1 MKVALRTDASSRIGT
16 GHLMR
21 CLTLADALRGAG
33 ARTRFVCRALPSG
46 LREAVTARGHEL
58 AELPSAPETAA
69 GDGDVRVAPDAPVA
83 SFAPEHEELAHAAWL
98 GATQQEDAAATQAAL
113 GDGVV
118 WDWLVVDHY
127 AIDAR
132 WETRLRAAARRI
144 LAIDDLADRRHDC
157 DALLDQNFHDGL
169 HARYDGLVPDACVRL
184 LGPRHALLRPEFAAA
199 RASLRARGDA
209 VRRVL
214 VFFGGI
220 DERNLTAAALDALD
234 SLGTAT
240 SGGRGLA
247 VDVVIG
253 AAHPQRDAIVERC
266 NARPG
271 TRCHVQVANMAE
283 LIASADL
290 GVGAAGVATWER
302 CALGLPALAVAV
314 AANQQALLRDAAREG
329 LVLGPDIDGADAAG
343 IALHLRA
350 LIANPALR
358 AHTAARGL
366 AAVDALGTGRVVR
379 SMSTAEVAMRLAT
392 GADARDLFAWRNATE
407 VRRFSR
413 SDAPIDREEH
423 RRWLAAALADPAC
436 VLLVG
441 SVAESPVG
449 VVRFDLAGDSAEISI
464 FLAPGQ
470 AGRGTGS
477 ALLAAAERWLAD
489 KRPTI
494 RFVLAEVLA
503 GNAASHR
510 LFTGNGFEAVSSRY
524 RKRIAS

>member
-1 MKVALRTDASSRIGT
+1 M
-16 GHLMR
+16 
-21 CLTLADALRGAG
+21 
-33 ARTRFVCRALPSG
+33 
-46 LREAVTARGHEL
+46 
-58 AELPSAPETAA
+58 
-69 GDGDVRVAPDAPVA
+69 
-83 SFAPEHEELAHAAWL
+83 
-98 GATQQEDAAATQAAL
+98 
-113 GDGVV
+113 
-118 WDWLVVDHY
+118 
-127 AIDAR
+127 
-132 WETRLRAAARRI
+132 
-144 LAIDDLADRRHDC
+144 
-157 DALLDQNFHDGL
+157 
-169 HARYDGLVPDACVRL
+169 
-184 LGPRHALLRPEFAAA
+184 
-199 RASLRARGDA
+199 
-209 VRRVL
+209 
-214 VFFGGI
+214 
-220 DERNLTAAALDALD
+220 
-234 SLGTAT
+234 
-240 SGGRGLA
+240 
-247 VDVVIG
+247 
-253 AAHPQRDAIVERC
+253 
-266 NARPG
+266 
-271 TRCHVQVANMAE
+271 
-283 LIASADL
+283 
-290 GVGAAGVATWER
+290 
-302 CALGLPALAVAV
+302 
-314 AANQQALLRDAAREG
+314 
-329 LVLGPDIDGADAAG
+329 
-343 IALHLRA
+343 
-350 LIANPALR
+350 
-358 AHTAARGL
+358 AARGL

-464 FLAPGQ
+464 YLAPGQ